1 MGAATDP
8 PDSSKKT
15 DRPSTSDKPS
25 SAFQPTRKDTS
36 DSESDSEQSDRPP
49 LDIFVEEGELSDDPD
64 ATTNNPE
71 QSLSE
76 EQSHRE
82 TMRGI
87 RSYMGWTHIPD
98 IESAAG
104 SSDDNPFAGP
114 KMQTQG
120 KVSVHLPTDEWLC
133 RKISKLNLTLADGYP
148 SRGAEAGGLHR
159 DQFLK
164 PPRSQA
170 KWYGAHQQ

>member
-1 MGAATDP
+1 MGSITDP
-8 PDSSKKT
+8 PASSKKS
-15 DRPSTSDKPS
+15 DRPLTSDRPS

-36 DSESDSEQSDRPP
+36 ESESDSEQSDRPP
-49 LDIFVEEGELSDDPD
+49 LDIFVEEGELSDDLD
-64 ATTNNPE
+64 ATTNDPE
-71 QSLSE
+71 QSLLE
-76 EQSHRE
+76 EQSYRE

-104 SSDDNPFAGP
+104 SSDDNPFGGP

-120 KVSVHLPTDEWLC
+120 KVSVQLPTDEWLC
-133 RKISKLNLTLADGYP
+133 RKISKLNLTLTDGYP
-148 SRGAEAGGLHR
+148 SSGAEASGLHR

-170 KWYGAHQQ
+170 K